1 MKISLSQK
9 LNQPYVDSNLN
20 TNQINKLGT
29 TKNHTVA
36 FKSLSG
42 YLGGKVV
49 IASTISGVKSSQ
61 VNKFKKGF
69 ADLLNNSKNYEN
81 YDIATKIIQLGKTP
95 NNVDHKI
102 NPISF
107 LVNVFTGTTFSI
119 EDLKTETL
127 SRLSQFDDNDNS
139 IRIAK
144 KSFINSLF
152 ESGDYAKDGFADD
165 LKKMS
170 NLYYGN
176 LKQELADKVLYT
188 PAQHRLKDCPE
199 QYLYNFKLIQ
209 ALDDGSG
216 AHDNYFIKNI
226 NAIKQLLQLSNS
238 TALKQLT
245 QERNKAF
252 AYYSHMFVFDGY
264 DDRIEYNKDMWRKA
278 LEEQFNINLKKSENN
293 SKKLSELLNINEGL
307 AIEILKDD
315 KALSDIEKSNNP
327 EEKQKILIKRI
338 YEKFNTKTIV
348 FTDSWDQN
356 ADYRNLRIKL
366 YSIICL
372 VKRSKLNDE
381 ENVKKIFDH
390 FKKQFDKL
398 DSDLEYA
405 AMTRGPGAS
414 LLTDPYSE
422 SFLDERLTTL

>member
-1 MKISLSQK
+1 MKISLSQR
-9 LNQPYVDSNLN
+9 LNQPYVDSNN
-20 TNQINKLGT
+20 NQINKLGI
-29 TKNHTVA
+29 TKNDNIA

-42 YLGGKVV
+42 YLGGKIVV
-49 IASTISGVKSSQ
+49 SSTISGIKSSQ

-69 ADLLNNSKNYEN
+69 IDILNNSQNYEN
-81 YDIATKIIQLGKTP
+81 YDIATRIIQLSKTE
-95 NNVDHKI
+95 NNIDRKI
-102 NPISF
+102 NPVSF
-107 LVNVFTGTTFSI
+107 LVNVFSGTTFHL
-119 EDLKTETL
+119 EDLKIETL
-127 SRLSQFDDNDNS
+127 NRLNQFDDNDNS

-144 KSFINSLF
+144 KYFINSLF
-152 ESGDYAKDGFADD
+152 ESGDYTKDYFADN

-176 LKQELADKVLYT
+176 LKEELADRVLYT
-188 PAQHRLKDCPE
+188 PLQHRLKDCPE
-199 QYLYNFKLIQ
+199 QHFYNFKLIQ

-216 AHDNYFIKNI
+216 AHDNYFVKNI

-264 DDRIEYNKDMWRKA
+264 DDRIEYDKDMWRNA

-293 SKKLSELLNINEGL
+293 PKKLSELLNIDEGL
-307 AIEILKDD
+307 ATEILKDE
-315 KALSDIEKSNNP
+315 KALSDIKKNENQK
-327 EEKQKILIKRI
+327 EKQKILIKRI
-338 YEKFNTKTIV
+338 EEKFNIKTTV